1 MDVWRD
7 VFTRVMIALGG
18 AQKTAMTLSSDLW
31 GANQDLA
38 QACLE
43 HLFVGGIASGTLPVS
58 RFAYYI
64 GQDRFFLQAFARA
77 NCVAA
82 AIAPDSEGF
91 EVLHTQAG
99 GVLEELKLH
108 QGYAAEWGADLGAV
122 APAPAPAPAP
132 ATRRYTDFLLA
143 TAWGADV
150 GLTAAAMSPC
160 MRLYAFLGQKLAEGG
175 IPEYWYAGWIRT
187 YSSSELEIR
196 AKQLER
202 LVDRYASGVP
212 VAQST
217 YRYAM
222 LCERDFFQAA
232 WEFEGE
238 SGNRSQ

>member
-1 MDVWRD
+1 
-7 VFTRVMIALGG
+7 
-18 AQKTAMTLSSDLW
+18 MTLSSDLW

-43 HLFVGGIASGTLPVS
+43 HPFVRGIATGTLPVS
-58 RFAYYI
+58 RFAYYV
-64 GQDRFFLQAFARA
+64 GQDTFFLQAFARA
-77 NCVAA
+77 YCVAA
-82 AIAPDSEGF
+82 AKAPDWEAF
-91 EVLHTQAG
+91 EVFHALAG

-108 QGYAAEWGADLGAV
+108 QGYAAEWGADLSAV
-122 APAPAPAPAP
+122 APAP

-175 IPEYWYAGWIRT
+175 IPEHRYAGWIRT
-187 YSSSELEIR
+187 YSSADFEPL
-196 AKQLER
+196 AQQLDR
-202 LVDRYASGVP
+202 LADRYASSEVP
-212 VAQST
+212 VAHST

-238 SGNRSQ
+238 RGA